1 MRNHHEEDHDSRGHH
16 AERGGRRGGGR
27 RQRFFGHGELRLVI
41 LDILSRS
48 ASHGYELIKEIES
61 LTQGNYSPSPGVI
74 YPTLDLLQ
82 DQGLIGVEE
91 ENGRKKISISEEGR
105 RLHAENQQSLA
116 DIRERLQ
123 ARMVG
128 CELRK
133 NPQMKRA
140 LENFKAV
147 LDLKVNQQ
155 AISEAQLKQIIAVID
170 RAAMEISQLD

>member
-1 MRNHHEEDHDSRGHH
+1 MKRKT
-16 AERGGRRGGGR
+16 GG
-27 RQRFFGHGELRLVI
+27 
-41 LDILSRS
+41 
-48 ASHGYELIKEIES
+48 
-61 LTQGNYSPSPGVI
+61 
-74 YPTLDLLQ
+74 
-82 DQGLIGVEE
+82 
-91 ENGRKKISISEEGR
+91 KKISISEEGR